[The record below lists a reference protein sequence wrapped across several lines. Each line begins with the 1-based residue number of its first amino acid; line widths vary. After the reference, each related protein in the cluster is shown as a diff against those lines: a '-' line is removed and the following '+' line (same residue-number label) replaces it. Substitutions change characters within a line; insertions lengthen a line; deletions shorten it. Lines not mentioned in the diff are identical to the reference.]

1 MTKAKLLLVAMVAF
15 IVAMPAQAA
24 ESAYDRV
31 IAKGEFIC
39 GVIPWAPYKILDP
52 NTGEWS
58 GFGVE
63 VYRKIFATLDIKV
76 TFKEVVLGNQVQDL
90 NIGRVDGICDDGPWT
105 MSAAKFVDYSHPLYA
120 AIVYPYVRA
129 DEKRF
134 TKRSDFNKK
143 DVTFT
148 GIDGDLSSDLV
159 NRVFPDAKLTSMESM
174 TDVSQLF
181 VNVQTKKA
189 DVVLCDPAAFA
200 VYEKA
205 NPGKLKVASSE
216 PMGRYRTI
224 VSIKKG
230 DAKLLGLINQAVDN
244 GLDFG
249 IIDDVLDT
257 FDPDRTKLLR
267 IKSRYQLGK

>member
-1 MTKAKLLLVAMVAF
+1 MRKNILLALVMILFTSA
-15 IVAMPAQAA
+15 IAQAA
-24 ESAYDRV
+24 ENSAYDRV
-31 IAKGEFIC
+31 IAKGEFVC
-39 GVIPWAPYKILDP
+39 GVMPWAPYKVLDP

-58 GFGVE
+58 GFGIE
-63 VYRKIFATLDIKV
+63 VYRRIFATLDIKV

-90 NIGRVDGICDDGPWT
+90 NTGRVDGICDDGPWT
-105 MSAAKFVDYSHPLYA
+105 MSAAKFVDYSKPLYA

-129 DEKRF
+129 DDKRF
-134 TKRSDFNKK
+134 IKRSDFNQK

-159 NRVFPDAKLTSMESM
+159 KRVFPGAKLVTMESM

-189 DVVLCDPAAFA
+189 DVVICDPAAFA
-200 VYEKA
+200 SYEKA
-205 NPGKLKVASSE
+205 NPGKLKVASTE
-216 PMGRYRTI
+216 PLGRYRTV

-230 DAKLLGLINQAVDN
+230 ETELLGLINQAVDN

-249 IIDDVLDT
+249 LIDDVLDT
-257 FDPDRTKLLR
+257 FDPERNKLLR
-267 IKSRYQLGK
+267 IKDNYKLGK

>member
-1 MTKAKLLLVAMVAF
+1 MKKFLLIAAILMVSTT
-15 IVAMPAQAA
+15 AQAA

-31 IAKGEFIC
+31 VAKGEFVC
-39 GVIPWAPYKILDP
+39 GVMPWAPYKVLDP

-58 GFGVE
+58 GFGIE

-76 TFKEVVLGNQVQDL
+76 TFKEVVLGMQVQDL
-90 NIGRVDGICDDGPWT
+90 NAGRVDGICDDGPWT
-105 MSAAKFVDYSHPLYA
+105 MSAAKFVDYSNPLYA

-148 GIDGDLSSDLV
+148 GIDGDLSTDLV
-159 NRVFPDAKLTSMESM
+159 KRIFPDAKLATMESM

-181 VNVQTKKA
+181 VNVETKKA

-200 VYEKA
+200 SYEKA
-205 NPGKLKVASSE
+205 NPGKLKAASLE
-216 PMGRYRTI
+216 PLGRYRTI

-230 DAKLLGLINQAVDN
+230 DTKLLGLINQAVDN

-267 IKSRYQLGK
+267 IKDRYKIGK